1 METETWTKGGKD
13 LMDYRKSLGPQWT
26 RAYVAGKL
34 HYDTNHYAKIEQ
46 GTKRLT
52 ERAKILLKIIFS
64 EGEKENR
71 KRRQR
76 LAKQL
81 HI

>member
-1 METETWTKGGKD
+1 MDTDTWKQGGKA
-13 LMDYRKSLGPQWT
+13 LMDYRISLGPHWS

-34 HYDTNHYAKIEQ
+34 RYGVNHYAKIEQ

-52 ERAKILLKIIFS
+52 ERAKILLQIIFS